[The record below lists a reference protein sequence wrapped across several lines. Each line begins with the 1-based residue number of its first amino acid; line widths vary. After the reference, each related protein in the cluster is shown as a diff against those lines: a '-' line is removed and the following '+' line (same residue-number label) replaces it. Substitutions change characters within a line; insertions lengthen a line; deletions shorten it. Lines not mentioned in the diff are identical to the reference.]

1 MLVGNERRLN
11 GTGFRLCRKS
21 LKLVLMTAPRFS
33 FARLAAQAGLLL
45 CISSL
50 LAAEP
55 TVLKL
60 WPQGA
65 PEPEGYRCE
74 PEKVIP
80 PKSEKDVVRVTNV
93 SDPTITVYRPENPNG
108 AAVLVCP
115 GGGYS
120 ILAIEHEGTK
130 VCEWLNEMGVT
141 GILLKYRVPARPS
154 GRGIEPLQDAQRA
167 MGMIRK
173 RASEW
178 GLDPARIGVLGFS
191 AGGHLTVN
199 LGLNPSART
208 YRFDAAMED
217 ENARPDFMVPV
228 YPAYLVDKG
237 ESALLPEVKV
247 TANSPRAFFV
257 HAGDDKGQTSA
268 LASTYLYVEYRK
280 LGLPAELHVYSK
292 GGHGFGMRRN
302 GLPVNDWAS
311 RVGEWM
317 KAEGIVPAPLAK

>member
-1 MLVGNERRLN
+1 M
-11 GTGFRLCRKS
+11 S
-21 LKLVLMTAPRFS
+21 LKLFTSARVAVVAGWFFGVSALM
-33 FARLAAQAGLLL
+33 
-45 CISSL
+45 
-50 LAAEP
+50 AAEP
-55 TVLKL
+55 VVVKL
-60 WPQGA
+60 WPAGA

-93 SDPTITVYRPENPNG
+93 SDPTIRGYGPEKPNG
-108 AAVLVCP
+108 AAVWVCP

-120 ILAIEHEGTK
+120 SLAMAHEGTK
-130 VCEWLNEMGVT
+130 VCEWLNGMGVT

-199 LGLNPSART
+199 LGLNHGART
-208 YRFDAAMED
+208 YAFDAALEV

-228 YPAYLVDKG
+228 YPAYLVEKG
-237 ESALLPEVKV
+237 EGALLPEVKV
-247 TANSPRAFFV
+247 TTASPRAFFI

-268 LASTYLYVEYRK
+268 LASAYLYVEYRK

-292 GGHGFGMRRN
+292 GGHGFGMKRN
-302 GLPVNDWAS
+302 GLPVNDWAA
-311 RVGEWM
+311 RVGEWLR
-317 KAEGIVPAPLAK
+317 AEGIVPAAQE

>member
-1 MLVGNERRLN
+1 MRW
-11 GTGFRLCRKS
+11 S
-21 LKLVLMTAPRFS
+21 
-33 FARLAAQAGLLL
+33 ARAVFLF
-45 CISSL
+45 CVSSL
-50 LAAEP
+50 IAVEP
-55 TVLKL
+55 TVLRL
-60 WPQGA
+60 WPMGA

-93 SDPTITVYRPENPNG
+93 SDPTITVYRPENANG

-130 VCEWLNEMGVT
+130 VCEWLNGMGVT

-154 GRGIEPLQDAQRA
+154 GRGVEPLQDAQRA

-208 YRFDAAMED
+208 YRFDPALED

-237 ESALLPEVKV
+237 EAALLPEIQV
-247 TANSPRAFFV
+247 TAAAPRAFFV

-268 LASTYLYVEYRK
+268 LASAYLYVEYRK
-280 LGLPAELHVYSK
+280 LGIPAELHVYSK
-292 GGHGFGMRRN
+292 GGHGFGMKKN
-302 GLPVNDWAS
+302 GLPVNDWAL
-311 RVGEWM
+311 RVGDWL
-317 KAEGIVPAPLAK
+317 KAEGVISPGLAK